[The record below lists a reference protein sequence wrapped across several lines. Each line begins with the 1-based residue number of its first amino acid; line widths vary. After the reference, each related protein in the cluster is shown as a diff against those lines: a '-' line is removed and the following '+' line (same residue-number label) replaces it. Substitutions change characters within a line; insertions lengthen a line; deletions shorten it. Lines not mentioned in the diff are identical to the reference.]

1 VDTHRKW
8 RCRLRQTFFGLTDEY
23 NEGVYEEIFFLKYS
37 GGWSFSE
44 AYSLPLGLR
53 RWFVQRTIKQLEM
66 ESEAIKK
73 ASNGQ
78 SNSSYQE
85 LTPANQPN
93 IPKEYAR

>member
-1 VDTHRKW
+1 
-8 RCRLRQTFFGLTDEY
+8 
-23 NEGVYEEIFFLKYS
+23 
-37 GGWSFSE
+37 
-44 AYSLPLGLR
+44 
-53 RWFVQRTIKQLEM
+53 M